1 MLVLLQL
8 LQLVHHENFNI
19 DRGNDTERP
28 CDGSAAGT
36 ESISCGMD
44 TVSVRGGTLYFFR
57 S

>member
-8 LQLVHHENFNI
+8 VHHKNFNI